1 MAAMKASEIQFE
13 LTLFYRGQCYTW
25 GDLCTKIQS
34 AISKNKINHTVVLI
48 TQAQDVFSATLDLLY
63 GFLEK
68 RTVFPVSSEF
78 STCFSYEL
86 ADINNSDIALAIATS
101 GSQARPK
108 VALIS
113 YQNIESHCQNFVKII
128 PIDSSSIWLN
138 CMPLSHIAGVMIVY
152 RCWFNNA
159 SMVLHENFDT
169 EKVWRDI
176 NHYGI
181 SHISLVP
188 RMLFKLLEL
197 SEDRKPPE
205 SLKYVIVGGDKL
217 SDDLYQRAVSA
228 GWPVYISYGMTEASS
243 TIAIGRT
250 PDKLK
255 ILDGIETQLSDN
267 NVLEIK
273 GDMIF
278 SGYTDIKKEQFEN
291 QWFMTHDRVKLD
303 NNDLSIIGRNDYMII
318 SGGKNIAPEHIESLL
333 ERSPVSGDFAIGK
346 IANSSYI
353 DNNAQI
359 QNKDSNQNWGDTIVA
374 LFCEEEVQLCVG
386 EEQFSGGID
395 ELKCWLKENIQPAYQ
410 PRVILSVKKIPRN
423 SMGKIDRK
431 AVQIIII
438 IINYYFKK

>member
-1 MAAMKASEIQFE
+1 MKARKIKYE
-13 LTLFYRGQCYTW
+13 LTLFYRGQCYSW
-25 GDLCTKIQS
+25 ADLYLKIQES
-34 AISKNKINHTVVLI
+34 ISHNAISPSDTLI
-48 TQAQDVFSATLDLLY
+48 TQAQDVFAATLDLLY
-63 GFLEK
+63 GFIEK

-108 VALIS
+108 IALIS
-113 YQNIESHCQNFVKII
+113 YQNIESHCHNFVKII

-159 SMVLHENFDT
+159 SMVLHENFNT
-169 EKVWRDI
+169 EKVWQDI

-205 SLKYVIVGGDKL
+205 SLKYVIIGGDRL
-217 SDDLYQRAVSA
+217 SDELYQRAMSA
-228 GWPVYISYGMTEASS
+228 GWPIYISYGMTEASS

-255 ILDGIETQLSDN
+255 ILDGFKTQLSDN
-267 NVLEIK
+267 DVLEIK

-278 SGYTDIKKEQFEN
+278 SGYSDIKAEQYDK
-291 QWFMTHDRVKLD
+291 QWFTTSDRVKLD
-303 NNDLSIIGRNDYMII
+303 NNHLSIIGRNDYMII
-318 SGGKNIAPEHIESLL
+318 SGGKNIAPEYLESLL
-333 ERSPVSGDFAIGK
+333 EKSPVSGDFAIGK
-346 IANSSYI
+346 IANSSYS
-353 DNNAQI
+353 DNCAQI

-374 LFCEEEVQLCVG
+374 LFCAEEVQLCVG
-386 EEQFSGGID
+386 EDQFCGGID
-395 ELKCWLKENIQPAYQ
+395 ELKCWLKENMQSAYQ

-423 SMGKIDRK
+423 TMGKIDRK
-431 AVQIIII
+431 AVQIII
-438 IINYYFKK
+438 NNHNN